1 MQLRYIIGFILL
13 LLFCSH
19 IYAETQKKTYEEMSK
34 DLAVIQKTI
43 DLFSEKNRKISSIK
57 INDPIAVDILV
68 DKANLYSEASI
79 TSKIVTTT
87 TKAISYQ
94 VIDKKEGWYA
104 VKLNDIYFGKKFA
117 WIESSDVLPSN
128 ILSDITKPSIHPS
141 ELLYKDLI
149 LLLINFEN
157 KYKDNP
163 YLTPSGFTINIEK
176 SPSISVT
183 FEFNE

>member
-1 MQLRYIIGFILL
+1 
-13 LLFCSH
+13 
-19 IYAETQKKTYEEMSK
+19 MSK
-34 DLAVIQKTI
+34 DLAIIQKTI
-43 DLFSEKNRKISSIK
+43 DIFSRKNHKESKIK
-57 INDPIAVDILV
+57 VNNPAYVDILV
-68 DKANLYSEASI
+68 DKANLYSKASI

-104 VKLNDIYFGKKFA
+104 VKLNAIYFGKKFA

-128 ILSDITKPSIHPS
+128 ILSNITKLSTQSS
-141 ELLYKDLI
+141 ELLYKNLI
-149 LLLINFEN
+149 LLLIDFEH

-163 YLTPSGFTINIEK
+163 YLTPSGFTINIEE